1 MLFLSRSCSK
11 SHKINLQ
18 TPPHLKMKATPQEI
32 INAIA
37 VSKMGFY
44 KLSETLEILQKLG
57 SATAIIEHRNN
68 IKDVLPDASD
78 KLIETLKNADRFLI
92 QAEQEF
98 IWTQNNGVEVLCWGD
113 EQYPQRLK
121 ECADAPLTLFYKGSA
136 NLNKQR
142 IISIVGTRKCTHYGQ
157 DLIKHLIMELQRLC
171 PDVLIVSGLAYGVD
185 INAHRMALDYHF
197 ETVGVLAHGL
207 DYLYPHAHKETALQ
221 MLSHGG
227 LLTEYCTNTKADKMN
242 FVRRNRIV
250 AGMCDACI
258 LVESALK
265 GGGLITAGIAKDYS
279 RDVFAFPGAV
289 GAPYSEGCNALI
301 AQNGAALITSANDL
315 VVNMNWENISLLNK
329 AKEKGIEREL
339 FPTLNTDEQKV
350 VDILRK
356 HNNLQINILLA
367 QTDLS
372 IGKLSAVLFEL
383 EMKGIVRAMAGG
395 SYHLL
400 ML

>member
-1 MLFLSRSCSK
+1 
-11 SHKINLQ
+11 
-18 TPPHLKMKATPQEI
+18 MKTTPQEI

-113 EQYPQRLK
+113 ERYPQRLK

-207 DYLYPHAHKETALQ
+207 DYLYPHAHKDTALQ

-350 VDILRK
+350 VDILKK
-356 HNNLQINILLA
+356 HNNLQINMLLA

>member
-1 MLFLSRSCSK
+1 
-11 SHKINLQ
+11 
-18 TPPHLKMKATPQEI
+18 MKATPQEI

-78 KLIETLKNADRFLI
+78 KLIETLKNADRVLI

-98 IWTQNNGVEVLCWGD
+98 SWAQNNGVEVLCWND
-113 EQYPQRLK
+113 ERYPQRLK
-121 ECADAPLTLFYKGSA
+121 ECVDAPLTLFYKGSA

-339 FPTLNTDEQKV
+339 FPTLNADEQKV
-350 VDILRK
+350 VDILKK
-356 HNNLQINILLA
+356 HNNLQINMLLA

>member
-1 MLFLSRSCSK
+1 
-11 SHKINLQ
+11 
-18 TPPHLKMKATPQEI
+18 MKATPQEI

-98 IWTQNNGVEVLCWGD
+98 IWTQNNGVEVLCWND

-185 INAHRMALDYHF
+185 INAHRMALDHHF
-197 ETVGVLAHGL
+197 KTVGVLAHGL

-350 VDILRK
+350 VDILKK
-356 HNNLQINILLA
+356 HNNLQINMLLA

>member
-1 MLFLSRSCSK
+1 
-11 SHKINLQ
+11 
-18 TPPHLKMKATPQEI
+18 MKTTPQEI

-68 IKDVLPDASD
+68 IKDVLPDASI
-78 KLIETLKNADRFLI
+78 KLVETLKNADSFLI

-185 INAHRMALDYHF
+185 INAHRMALDHHF

-221 MLSHGG
+221 MLSQGG
-227 LLTEYCTNTKADKMN
+227 LLSEYCTNTKADKMN

-265 GGGLITAGIAKDYS
+265 GGGLITANIAKDYS
-279 RDVFAFPGAV
+279 REVFAFPGAV

-301 AQNGAALITSANDL
+301 AQNGAGLITSANDL
-315 VVNMNWENISLLNK
+315 VENMNWDNISLLNK

-339 FPTLNTDEQKV
+339 FPTLNANEQQV
-350 VDILRK
+350 VEALKK
-356 HNNLQINILLA
+356 HNNLQINMLLA
-367 QTDLS
+367 QTSLS
-372 IGKLSAVLFEL
+372 IGELSAVLFEL

>member
-1 MLFLSRSCSK
+1 
-11 SHKINLQ
+11 
-18 TPPHLKMKATPQEI
+18 MKATPQEI

-44 KLSETLEILQKLG
+44 KLSEMLEILQKLG
-57 SATAIIEHRNN
+57 SAAAIIEHRNN
-68 IKDVLPDASD
+68 IKDVLPDTSD

-98 IWTQNNGVEVLCWGD
+98 IWAQNNGVEVLCWND
-113 EQYPQRLK
+113 ERYPQRLK
-121 ECADAPLTLFYKGSA
+121 ECVDAPLTLFYKGSA

-339 FPTLNTDEQKV
+339 FPTLNADEQKV
-350 VDILRK
+350 VDILKK
-356 HNNLQINILLA
+356 HNNLQINMLLA

-395 SYHLL
+395 SDHLL

>member
-1 MLFLSRSCSK
+1 
-11 SHKINLQ
+11 
-18 TPPHLKMKATPQEI
+18 MKATPQEI

-68 IKDVLPDASD
+68 IKDALPDASD
-78 KLIETLKNADRFLI
+78 KLIETLKNADRVLI

-98 IWTQNNGVEVLCWGD
+98 SWAQNNGVEVLCWND
-113 EQYPQRLK
+113 ERYPQRLK
-121 ECADAPLTLFYKGSA
+121 ECVDAPLTLFYKGSA

-301 AQNGAALITSANDL
+301 AQNGAALITSASDL
-315 VVNMNWENISLLNK
+315 VANMNWENISLLNK

-339 FPTLNTDEQKV
+339 FPTLNADEQKV
-350 VDILRK
+350 VDILKK
-356 HNNLQINILLA
+356 HNNLQINMLLA

>member
-11 SHKINLQ
+11 NHKINLQ
-18 TPPHLKMKATPQEI
+18 APPHLKMKATPQEI

-68 IKDVLPDASD
+68 IKDVLPDTSD

-98 IWTQNNGVEVLCWGD
+98 IWAQNNGVEVLCWND
-113 EQYPQRLK
+113 ERYPQRLK
-121 ECADAPLTLFYKGSA
+121 ECVDAPLTLFYKGSA

-339 FPTLNTDEQKV
+339 FPTLNADEQKV
-350 VDILRK
+350 VDILKK
-356 HNNLQINILLA
+356 HNNLQINMLLA

>member
-1 MLFLSRSCSK
+1 
-11 SHKINLQ
+11 
-18 TPPHLKMKATPQEI
+18 MKATPQEI

-44 KLSETLEILQKLG
+44 KLSEMLEILQKLG
-57 SATAIIEHRNN
+57 SAAAIIEHRNN
-68 IKDVLPDASD
+68 IKDVLPDTSD

-98 IWTQNNGVEVLCWGD
+98 IWTQNNGVEVLFWNN
-113 EQYPQRLK
+113 ERYPQRLK
-121 ECADAPLTLFYKGSA
+121 ECVDAPLTLFYKGSA

-185 INAHRMALDYHF
+185 INAHRMALDHHF

-279 RDVFAFPGAV
+279 REVFAFPGAV

-350 VDILRK
+350 VDILKK

>member
-1 MLFLSRSCSK
+1 
-11 SHKINLQ
+11 
-18 TPPHLKMKATPQEI
+18 MKATPQEM

-44 KLSETLEILQKLG
+44 KLAEMLELQQKLG

-68 IKDVLPDASD
+68 IKDVLPDASN
-78 KLIETLKNADRFLI
+78 KLIETLKNANRFLI

-98 IWTQNNGVEVLCWGD
+98 SWAQNNGVEVLCWND
-113 EQYPQRLK
+113 ERYPQRLK
-121 ECADAPLTLFYKGSA
+121 ECVDAPLTLFYKGSA

-157 DLIKHLIMELQRLC
+157 DLIKHLITNLQRLC

-185 INAHRMALDYHF
+185 INAHRSALENNF

-301 AQNGAALITSANDL
+301 AQNGASLITSANDL
-315 VVNMNWENISLLNK
+315 LENMNWDNIVLLNK

-350 VDILRK
+350 VEVLKK
-356 HNNLQINILLA
+356 HNNLQINMLLA

>member
-1 MLFLSRSCSK
+1 
-11 SHKINLQ
+11 
-18 TPPHLKMKATPQEI
+18 MKATPQEI

-44 KLSETLEILQKLG
+44 KLSEMLEILQKLG
-57 SATAIIEHRNN
+57 SAAAIIEHRNN
-68 IKDVLPDASD
+68 IKDVLPDTSD

-98 IWTQNNGVEVLCWGD
+98 IWAQNNGVEVLCWND
-113 EQYPQRLK
+113 ERYPQRLK
-121 ECADAPLTLFYKGSA
+121 ECVDAPLTLFYKGSA

-185 INAHRMALDYHF
+185 INAHRMALDHHF

-221 MLSHGG
+221 MLSQGG
-227 LLTEYCTNTKADKMN
+227 LLSEYCTNTKADKMN

-279 RDVFAFPGAV
+279 REVFAFPGAV

-301 AQNGAALITSANDL
+301 AQNGAGLITSANDL
-315 VVNMNWENISLLNK
+315 VENMNWDNISLLNK

-339 FPTLNTDEQKV
+339 FPTLNANEQQV
-350 VDILRK
+350 VETLKK
-356 HNNLQINILLA
+356 HNNLQINMLLA
-367 QTDLS
+367 QTSLS
-372 IGKLSAVLFEL
+372 IGELSAVLFEL

>member
-1 MLFLSRSCSK
+1 
-11 SHKINLQ
+11 
-18 TPPHLKMKATPQEI
+18 MKATPQEI

-78 KLIETLKNADRFLI
+78 KLVETLKNADRFLI

-98 IWTQNNGVEVLCWGD
+98 MWTQNNGVEVLCWGD

-185 INAHRMALDYHF
+185 INAHRRALDYHF

-221 MLSHGG
+221 MLSQGG
-227 LLTEYCTNTKADKMN
+227 LLSEYCTNTKADKMN

-279 RDVFAFPGAV
+279 REVFAFPGAV

-301 AQNGAALITSANDL
+301 AQNGAGLITSAKDL
-315 VVNMNWENISLLNK
+315 VENMNWDNISLLNK

-339 FPTLNTDEQKV
+339 FPTLNANEQQV
-350 VDILRK
+350 VEALKK
-356 HNNLQINILLA
+356 HNNLQINMLLA
-367 QTDLS
+367 QTNLS
-372 IGKLSAVLFEL
+372 VGELSAVLFEL

>member
-1 MLFLSRSCSK
+1 
-11 SHKINLQ
+11 
-18 TPPHLKMKATPQEI
+18 MKATPQEI

-78 KLIETLKNADRFLI
+78 KLIETLKNADRVLI

-98 IWTQNNGVEVLCWGD
+98 SWAQNNGVEVLCWND
-113 EQYPQRLK
+113 ERYPQRLK
-121 ECADAPLTLFYKGSA
+121 ECVDAPLTLFYKGSA

-350 VDILRK
+350 VDILKK

>member
-1 MLFLSRSCSK
+1 
-11 SHKINLQ
+11 
-18 TPPHLKMKATPQEI
+18 MKATPQEI

-57 SATAIIEHRNN
+57 SATAIIEHRND
-68 IKDVLPDASD
+68 IKDVLPDASE

-113 EQYPQRLK
+113 ERYPQRLK
-121 ECADAPLTLFYKGSA
+121 ECVDAPLTLFYKGSA

-142 IISIVGTRKCTHYGQ
+142 IISIVGTRRCTHYGQ

-350 VDILRK
+350 VDILKK
-356 HNNLQINILLA
+356 HNNLQINMLLA

>member
-1 MLFLSRSCSK
+1 
-11 SHKINLQ
+11 
-18 TPPHLKMKATPQEI
+18 MKATPQEI

-78 KLIETLKNADRFLI
+78 KLIETIKNADRVLI

-98 IWTQNNGVEVLCWGD
+98 SWAQNNGVEVLCWND
-113 EQYPQRLK
+113 ERYPQRLK
-121 ECADAPLTLFYKGSA
+121 ECVDAPLTLFYKGSA

-339 FPTLNTDEQKV
+339 FPTLNADEQKV
-350 VDILRK
+350 VDILKK
-356 HNNLQINILLA
+356 HNNLQINMLLA

>member
-1 MLFLSRSCSK
+1 
-11 SHKINLQ
+11 
-18 TPPHLKMKATPQEI
+18 MKATPQEI

-44 KLSETLEILQKLG
+44 KLSETLEILQRLG

-113 EQYPQRLK
+113 ERYPQRLK

-207 DYLYPHAHKETALQ
+207 DYLYPHAHKETALE

-301 AQNGAALITSANDL
+301 AQNGAALITSASDL

>member
-1 MLFLSRSCSK
+1 
-11 SHKINLQ
+11 
-18 TPPHLKMKATPQEI
+18 MKATPQEI

-78 KLIETLKNADRFLI
+78 KLVETLKNADRFLI

-98 IWTQNNGVEVLCWGD
+98 TWTQNNGVEVLCWGD
-113 EQYPQRLK
+113 EHYPQRLK

-185 INAHRMALDYHF
+185 INAHRMALDHHF

-279 RDVFAFPGAV
+279 REVFAFPGAV

-350 VDILRK
+350 VEVLKK
-356 HNNLQINILLA
+356 HNNLQINMLLA

>member
-1 MLFLSRSCSK
+1 
-11 SHKINLQ
+11 
-18 TPPHLKMKATPQEI
+18 MKATPQEI

-37 VSKMGFY
+37 VSRMGFY

-78 KLIETLKNADRFLI
+78 KLIETLKNADRVLI

-98 IWTQNNGVEVLCWGD
+98 SWAQNNGVEVLCWND
-113 EQYPQRLK
+113 ERYPQRLK
-121 ECADAPLTLFYKGSA
+121 ECVDAPLTLFYKGSA

-207 DYLYPHAHKETALQ
+207 DYLYPHAHKETALK
-221 MLSHGG
+221 MLSQGG
-227 LLTEYCTNTKADKMN
+227 LLSEYCTNTKADKMN

-279 RDVFAFPGAV
+279 REVFAFPGAV

-301 AQNGAALITSANDL
+301 AQNGAALITSAKDL
-315 VVNMNWENISLLNK
+315 VENMNWDNIALLNK

-339 FPTLNTDEQKV
+339 FPTLNANEQQV
-350 VDILRK
+350 VEALKK
-356 HNNLQINILLA
+356 HNNLQINMLLA
-367 QTDLS
+367 QTSLS
-372 IGKLSAVLFEL
+372 VGELSAVLFEL

>member
-1 MLFLSRSCSK
+1 
-11 SHKINLQ
+11 
-18 TPPHLKMKATPQEI
+18 MKTTPQET

-44 KLSETLEILQKLG
+44 KLSEMLEILQKLG

-68 IKDVLPDASD
+68 IKDVLPDASV
-78 KLIETLKNADRFLI
+78 KLVETLKNADRFLI

-221 MLSHGG
+221 MLSQGG
-227 LLTEYCTNTKADKMN
+227 LLSEYCTNTKADKMN

-279 RDVFAFPGAV
+279 REVFAFPGAV

-339 FPTLNTDEQKV
+339 FPTLNADEQKV
-350 VDILRK
+350 VDILKK
-356 HNNLQINILLA
+356 HNNLQINMLLA

>member
-11 SHKINLQ
+11 NHKINLQ
-18 TPPHLKMKATPQEI
+18 APPHLKMKATPQEI

-44 KLSETLEILQKLG
+44 KLSEMLEILQKLG

-78 KLIETLKNADRFLI
+78 KLIETLKNADRVLI

-98 IWTQNNGVEVLCWGD
+98 SWAQNNGVEVLCWND
-113 EQYPQRLK
+113 ERYPQRLK
-121 ECADAPLTLFYKGSA
+121 ECVDAPLTLFYKGSA

-339 FPTLNTDEQKV
+339 FPTLNADEQKV
-350 VDILRK
+350 VDILKK
-356 HNNLQINILLA
+356 HNNLQINMLLA

>member
-1 MLFLSRSCSK
+1 
-11 SHKINLQ
+11 
-18 TPPHLKMKATPQEI
+18 MKATPQEI

-78 KLIETLKNADRFLI
+78 KLIETLKNADRVLI

-98 IWTQNNGVEVLCWGD
+98 SWAQNNGVEVLCWND
-113 EQYPQRLK
+113 ERYPQRLK

-350 VDILRK
+350 VDILKK
-356 HNNLQINILLA
+356 HNNLQINMLLA

>member
-1 MLFLSRSCSK
+1 
-11 SHKINLQ
+11 
-18 TPPHLKMKATPQEI
+18 MKTTPQET

-44 KLSETLEILQKLG
+44 KLSEMLEILQKLG
-57 SATAIIEHRNN
+57 SATAIIEHRND

-78 KLIETLKNADRFLI
+78 KLVETLKNADRFLI

-98 IWTQNNGVEVLCWGD
+98 TWTQNNGVEVLCWGD
-113 EQYPQRLK
+113 ERYPQRLK

-339 FPTLNTDEQKV
+339 FPTLNADEQKV
-350 VDILRK
+350 VDILKK
-356 HNNLQINILLA
+356 HNNLQINMLLA

>member
-1 MLFLSRSCSK
+1 
-11 SHKINLQ
+11 
-18 TPPHLKMKATPQEI
+18 MKTTPQEI

-44 KLSETLEILQKLG
+44 KLSEMLEILQKLG

-78 KLIETLKNADRFLI
+78 KLIETLKNTDRFLI

-185 INAHRMALDYHF
+185 INAHRSALDHHSKQLECWLMGSIIYI
-197 ETVGVLAHGL
+197 
-207 DYLYPHAHKETALQ
+207 
-221 MLSHGG
+221 
-227 LLTEYCTNTKADKMN
+227 LTLIKKRLCKC
-242 FVRRNRIV
+242 FRRAV
-250 AGMCDACI
+250 C
-258 LVESALK
+258 SQS
-265 GGGLITAGIAKDYS
+265 IA
-279 RDVFAFPGAV
+279 
-289 GAPYSEGCNALI
+289 
-301 AQNGAALITSANDL
+301 
-315 VVNMNWENISLLNK
+315 
-329 AKEKGIEREL
+329 
-339 FPTLNTDEQKV
+339 PT
-350 VDILRK
+350 RK
-356 HNNLQINILLA
+356 P
-367 QTDLS
+367 T
-372 IGKLSAVLFEL
+372 
-383 EMKGIVRAMAGG
+383 R
-395 SYHLL
+395 
-400 ML
+400 

>member
-1 MLFLSRSCSK
+1 
-11 SHKINLQ
+11 
-18 TPPHLKMKATPQEI
+18 MKTTPQEI

-113 EQYPQRLK
+113 ERYPQRLK

-221 MLSHGG
+221 MLSQGG
-227 LLTEYCTNTKADKMN
+227 LLSEYCTNTKADKMN

-279 RDVFAFPGAV
+279 REVFAFPGAV

-301 AQNGAALITSANDL
+301 AQNGAGLITSANDL
-315 VVNMNWENISLLNK
+315 VENMNWDNISLLNK

-339 FPTLNTDEQKV
+339 FPTLNANEQQV
-350 VDILRK
+350 VEALKK
-356 HNNLQINILLA
+356 HNNLQINMLLA
-367 QTDLS
+367 QTTLS
-372 IGKLSAVLFEL
+372 VGELSAVLFEL

>member
-1 MLFLSRSCSK
+1 
-11 SHKINLQ
+11 
-18 TPPHLKMKATPQEI
+18 MKATPQEI

-98 IWTQNNGVEVLCWGD
+98 IWTQNNGVEVLFWND
-113 EQYPQRLK
+113 ERYPQRLK
-121 ECADAPLTLFYKGSA
+121 ECVDAPLTLFYKGSA

-207 DYLYPHAHKETALQ
+207 DYLYPHAHKDTALQ

-265 GGGLITAGIAKDYS
+265 GGGLITAGIAKDYL

-350 VDILRK
+350 VDILKK
-356 HNNLQINILLA
+356 HNNLQINMLLA

>member
-1 MLFLSRSCSK
+1 
-11 SHKINLQ
+11 
-18 TPPHLKMKATPQEI
+18 MKTTPQEI

-98 IWTQNNGVEVLCWGD
+98 TWTQNNGVEVLCWGD
-113 EQYPQRLK
+113 ERYPQRLK

-221 MLSHGG
+221 MLSQGG
-227 LLTEYCTNTKADKMN
+227 LLSEYCTNTKADKMN

-279 RDVFAFPGAV
+279 REVFAFPGAV

-301 AQNGAALITSANDL
+301 AQNGAALITSAKDL
-315 VVNMNWENISLLNK
+315 VENMNWNNISLLNK

-339 FPTLNTDEQKV
+339 FPTLNDNEQQV
-350 VDILRK
+350 VEALKK
-356 HNNLQINILLA
+356 HNNLQINMLLA
-367 QTDLS
+367 QTNLS
-372 IGKLSAVLFEL
+372 VGELSAVLFEL

>member
-1 MLFLSRSCSK
+1 
-11 SHKINLQ
+11 
-18 TPPHLKMKATPQEI
+18 MKATPQEI

-44 KLSETLEILQKLG
+44 KLSETLEILQNLG
-57 SATAIIEHRNN
+57 SATAIIEYRNN
-68 IKDVLPDASD
+68 IKDALPDASD
-78 KLIETLKNADRFLI
+78 KLIETLKNADRVLI

-98 IWTQNNGVEVLCWGD
+98 SWAQNNGVEVLCWND
-113 EQYPQRLK
+113 ERYPQRLK
-121 ECADAPLTLFYKGSA
+121 ECVDAPLTLFYKGSA

-279 RDVFAFPGAV
+279 REVFAFPGAV

-350 VDILRK
+350 VDILKK
-356 HNNLQINILLA
+356 HNNLQINMLLA

>member
-1 MLFLSRSCSK
+1 
-11 SHKINLQ
+11 
-18 TPPHLKMKATPQEI
+18 MKTTPQET

-57 SATAIIEHRNN
+57 SATAIIEHRND
-68 IKDVLPDASD
+68 IKYVLPDASD
-78 KLIETLKNADRFLI
+78 KLVETLKNADRFLI

-113 EQYPQRLK
+113 EHYPQRLK

-185 INAHRMALDYHF
+185 INAHRMALDHHF

-221 MLSHGG
+221 MLSQGG
-227 LLTEYCTNTKADKMN
+227 LLSEYCTNTKADKMN

-279 RDVFAFPGAV
+279 REVFAFPGAV

-301 AQNGAALITSANDL
+301 AQNGAGLITSANDL
-315 VVNMNWENISLLNK
+315 VENMNWDNISLLNK

-339 FPTLNTDEQKV
+339 FPTLNDNEQQV
-350 VDILRK
+350 VEALKK
-356 HNNLQINILLA
+356 HNNLQINMLLA
-367 QTDLS
+367 QTSLS
-372 IGKLSAVLFEL
+372 VGELSAVLFEL

>member
-1 MLFLSRSCSK
+1 
-11 SHKINLQ
+11 
-18 TPPHLKMKATPQEI
+18 MKTTPQET

-44 KLSETLEILQKLG
+44 KLSEMLEILQKLG

-78 KLIETLKNADRFLI
+78 KLVETLKNADRFLI

-113 EQYPQRLK
+113 ERYPQRLK

-136 NLNKQR
+136 KLNKQR

-185 INAHRMALDYHF
+185 INAHRMALDHHF

-207 DYLYPHAHKETALQ
+207 DYLYPHAHKDTALQ
-221 MLSHGG
+221 MLSQGG
-227 LLTEYCTNTKADKMN
+227 LLSEYCTNTKADKMN

-279 RDVFAFPGAV
+279 REVFAFPGAV

-301 AQNGAALITSANDL
+301 AQNGAGLITSANDL
-315 VVNMNWENISLLNK
+315 VENMNWDNISLLNK

-339 FPTLNTDEQKV
+339 FPTLNVNEQQV
-350 VDILRK
+350 VEALKK
-356 HNNLQINILLA
+356 HNNLQINMLLA
-367 QTDLS
+367 QTTLS
-372 IGKLSAVLFEL
+372 VGELSAVLFEL

>member
-1 MLFLSRSCSK
+1 
-11 SHKINLQ
+11 
-18 TPPHLKMKATPQEI
+18 MKTTPQEI

-57 SATAIIEHRNN
+57 SATAIIEHRNK

-78 KLIETLKNADRFLI
+78 KLVETLKNTDRFLI

-98 IWTQNNGVEVLCWGD
+98 MWTQNNGVEVLCWGD
-113 EQYPQRLK
+113 ERYPQRLK

-350 VDILRK
+350 VDILKK
-356 HNNLQINILLA
+356 HNNLQINMLLA

>member
-1 MLFLSRSCSK
+1 
-11 SHKINLQ
+11 
-18 TPPHLKMKATPQEI
+18 MKATPQEI

-68 IKDVLPDASD
+68 IKDVLPDASV

-113 EQYPQRLK
+113 ERYPQRLK
-121 ECADAPLTLFYKGSA
+121 ECVDAPLTLFYKGSA

-339 FPTLNTDEQKV
+339 FPTLNADEQKV
-350 VDILRK
+350 VEILKK
-356 HNNLQINILLA
+356 HNNLQINMLLA

>member
-1 MLFLSRSCSK
+1 
-11 SHKINLQ
+11 
-18 TPPHLKMKATPQEI
+18 
-32 INAIA
+32 
-37 VSKMGFY
+37 MGFY

-78 KLIETLKNADRFLI
+78 KLVETLKNADRFLI

-113 EQYPQRLK
+113 EHYPQRLK

-142 IISIVGTRKCTHYGQ
+142 IISIVGTRRCTHYGQ

-185 INAHRMALDYHF
+185 INAHRMALDHHF
-197 ETVGVLAHGL
+197 ETIGVLAHGL

-221 MLSHGG
+221 MLSQGG
-227 LLTEYCTNTKADKMN
+227 LLSEYCTNTKADKMN

-279 RDVFAFPGAV
+279 REVFAFPGAV

-301 AQNGAALITSANDL
+301 AQNGASLITSANDM
-315 VVNMNWENISLLNK
+315 VENMNWDNISLLNK

-339 FPTLNTDEQKV
+339 FPTLNTNEQQV
-350 VDILRK
+350 VEALKK
-356 HNNLQINILLA
+356 HNNLQINMLLA
-367 QTDLS
+367 QTNLS
-372 IGKLSAVLFEL
+372 IGELSAVLFEL

>member
-1 MLFLSRSCSK
+1 
-11 SHKINLQ
+11 
-18 TPPHLKMKATPQEI
+18 MKATPQEI

-113 EQYPQRLK
+113 ERYPQRLK

>member
-1 MLFLSRSCSK
+1 
-11 SHKINLQ
+11 
-18 TPPHLKMKATPQEI
+18 MKATPQEI

-98 IWTQNNGVEVLCWGD
+98 IWTQNNGVEVLFWND
-113 EQYPQRLK
+113 ERYPQRLK
-121 ECADAPLTLFYKGSA
+121 ECVDAPLTLFYKGSA

-207 DYLYPHAHKETALQ
+207 DYLYPHAHKDTALQ

-301 AQNGAALITSANDL
+301 AQNGAALITSASDL
-315 VVNMNWENISLLNK
+315 VENMNWENISLLNK

-350 VDILRK
+350 VDILKK
-356 HNNLQINILLA
+356 HNNLQINMLLA

>member
-1 MLFLSRSCSK
+1 
-11 SHKINLQ
+11 
-18 TPPHLKMKATPQEI
+18 MKTTPQEI

-78 KLIETLKNADRFLI
+78 KLVETLKNADRFLI

-98 IWTQNNGVEVLCWGD
+98 IWTQNNGVEVLCWGE

-142 IISIVGTRKCTHYGQ
+142 IISIVGTRRCTHYGQ
-157 DLIKHLIMELQRLC
+157 DLIEKLIMDLQRLC

-185 INAHRMALDYHF
+185 INAHRSALDHYF

-221 MLSHGG
+221 MLSQGG
-227 LLTEYCTNTKADKMN
+227 LLSEYCTNTKADKMN

-279 RDVFAFPGAV
+279 REVFAFPGAV

-315 VVNMNWENISLLNK
+315 VENMNWDNISLLNK

-339 FPTLNTDEQKV
+339 FPTLNANEQQV
-350 VDILRK
+350 VEALKK
-356 HNNLQINILLA
+356 HNNLQINMLLA
-367 QTDLS
+367 QTNLS
-372 IGKLSAVLFEL
+372 VGELSAVLFEL

>member
-1 MLFLSRSCSK
+1 
-11 SHKINLQ
+11 
-18 TPPHLKMKATPQEI
+18 MKTTPQET

-44 KLSETLEILQKLG
+44 KLSEMLEILQKLG

-78 KLIETLKNADRFLI
+78 KLVETLKNADRFLI

-98 IWTQNNGVEVLCWGD
+98 MWTQNNGVEVLCWGD
-113 EQYPQRLK
+113 ERYPQRLK

-185 INAHRMALDYHF
+185 INAHRRALDHHF

-221 MLSHGG
+221 MLSQGG
-227 LLTEYCTNTKADKMN
+227 LLSEYCTNTKADKMN

-279 RDVFAFPGAV
+279 REVFAFPGAV

-315 VVNMNWENISLLNK
+315 VENMNWDNISLLNK

-339 FPTLNTDEQKV
+339 FPTLNANEQQV
-350 VDILRK
+350 VEALKK
-356 HNNLQINILLA
+356 HNNLQINMLLA
-367 QTDLS
+367 QTSLS
-372 IGKLSAVLFEL
+372 VGELSAVLFEL

>member
-1 MLFLSRSCSK
+1 
-11 SHKINLQ
+11 
-18 TPPHLKMKATPQEI
+18 MKATPQEI

-78 KLIETLKNADRFLI
+78 KLIETLKNADRVLI

-98 IWTQNNGVEVLCWGD
+98 SWAQNNGVEVLCWND
-113 EQYPQRLK
+113 ERYPQRLK
-121 ECADAPLTLFYKGSA
+121 ECVDAPLTLFYKGSA

-301 AQNGAALITSANDL
+301 AQNGAALITSASDL
-315 VVNMNWENISLLNK
+315 VENMNWENISLLNK

-350 VDILRK
+350 VDILKK

>member
-1 MLFLSRSCSK
+1 
-11 SHKINLQ
+11 
-18 TPPHLKMKATPQEI
+18 MKTTPQET

-44 KLSETLEILQKLG
+44 KLSEMLEILQKLG

-68 IKDVLPDASD
+68 IKDVLPDASV
-78 KLIETLKNADRFLI
+78 KLVETLKNADRFLI

-185 INAHRMALDYHF
+185 INAHRMALDHHF

-207 DYLYPHAHKETALQ
+207 DYLYPHTHKETALQ
-221 MLSHGG
+221 MLPQGG
-227 LLTEYCTNTKADKMN
+227 LLSEYCTNTKADKMN

-279 RDVFAFPGAV
+279 REVFAFPGAV

-301 AQNGAALITSANDL
+301 AQNGAGLITSAKDL
-315 VVNMNWENISLLNK
+315 VENMNWDNIALLNK

-339 FPTLNTDEQKV
+339 FPTLNANEQQV
-350 VDILRK
+350 VEALKK
-356 HNNLQINILLA
+356 HNNLQINMLLA
-367 QTDLS
+367 QTSLS
-372 IGKLSAVLFEL
+372 VGELSAVLFEL

>member
-11 SHKINLQ
+11 NHKINLQ
-18 TPPHLKMKATPQEI
+18 APPHLKMKATPQEI

-44 KLSETLEILQKLG
+44 KLSEMLEILQKLG
-57 SATAIIEHRNN
+57 SAAAIIEHRNN
-68 IKDVLPDASD
+68 IKDVLPDTSD

-98 IWTQNNGVEVLCWGD
+98 IWAQNNGVEVLCWND
-113 EQYPQRLK
+113 ERYPQRLK
-121 ECADAPLTLFYKGSA
+121 ECVDAPLTLFYKGSA

-142 IISIVGTRKCTHYGQ
+142 IISIVGKRKCTHYGQ

-339 FPTLNTDEQKV
+339 FPTLNADEQKV
-350 VDILRK
+350 VDILKK
-356 HNNLQINILLA
+356 HNNLQINMLLA